1 MLIITA
7 FSCWMVTYVLDST
20 SRLSLEKY
28 SVDFVLLKWSA
39 FSVNQILVVTVVV
52 FSELEVKVVA
62 SVASSGVV
70 SDVSM
75 FLKSY
80 QNRVKWINVSK
91 LIWFF
96 YIFIYLIFIG
106 LVMMRER
113 KREREFLPQYCS
125 ISPGSSVVT
134 LWTSVP
140 FEQASSLSLTYKNTE
155 ILFLG
160 FEPAQ
165 ITLSNI
171 VWKIGRFGKVSMFR
185 RRHTLRIFK
194 VV

>member
-75 FLKSY
+75 FLKSN

-96 YIFIYLIFIG
+96 FFLHIYL
-106 LVMMRER
+106 LNVHAMMTEKEK
-113 KREREFLPQYCS
+113 KRVF
-125 ISPGSSVVT
+125 T
-134 LWTSVP
+134 T
-140 FEQASSLSLTYKNTE
+140 
-155 ILFLG
+155 ILFNFAG
-160 FEPAQ
+160 
-165 ITLSNI
+165 I
-171 VWKIGRFGKVSMFR
+171 KRC
-185 RRHTLRIFK
+185 H
-194 VV
+194 VVNVRSI

>member
-75 FLKSY
+75 FLKSN

-96 YIFIYLIFIG
+96 YIFIYLIFKG
-106 LVMMRER
+106 LVMIKE
-113 KREREFLPQYCS
+113 RERERERESFYH
-125 ISPGSSVVT
+125 
-134 LWTSVP
+134 
-140 FEQASSLSLTYKNTE
+140 
-155 ILFLG
+155 
-160 FEPAQ
+160 
-165 ITLSNI
+165 NI
-171 VWKIGRFGKVSMFR
+171 VQFR
-185 RRHTLRIFK
+185 RDQAMSRCELPFHLSRLQAYHWHTKIQKYYSLGLNLRR
-194 VV
+194 